1 MSLWD
6 WIPFV
11 GTDGGAEND
20 YKEENAMRN
29 GCDKD
34 DYEVRTETITKTQLN
49 ADRREWVVEQ
59 YHRHKCVC
67 PETGD
72 QWISE
77 EYPSVDDTPYRRFV
91 FKADEVVDDP
101 EETMIE

>member
-6 WIPFV
+6 SLPFV
-11 GTDGGAEND
+11 GADRDSEREHTET
-20 YKEENAMRN
+20 NAMSDS
-29 GCDKD
+29 CDKD
-34 DYEVRTETITKTQLN
+34 GYEVRTGTITKTQLN

-59 YHRHKCVC
+59 YHRHKLVN
-67 PETGD
+67 PETDD
-72 QWISE
+72 QWICE

-101 EETMIE
+101 DETRIE